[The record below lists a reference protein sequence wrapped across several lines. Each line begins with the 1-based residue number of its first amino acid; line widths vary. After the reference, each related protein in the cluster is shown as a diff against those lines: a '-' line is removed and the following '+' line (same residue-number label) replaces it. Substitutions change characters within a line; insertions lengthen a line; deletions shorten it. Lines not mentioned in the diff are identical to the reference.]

1 MIKLKK
7 GGTWTSAGLCTFFPS
22 PHFGGNARTWD
33 KPTLIRMIEQ
43 GLTDPNDSTRS
54 SRQEWTTSPRGIRTT
69 GLVGAQ
75 ELLKIRVNGISCH
88 VKYSNGEVESV
99 YPATFG

>member
-1 MIKLKK
+1 
-7 GGTWTSAGLCTFFPS
+7 
-22 PHFGGNARTWD
+22 
-33 KPTLIRMIEQ
+33 MIEQ
-43 GLTDPNDSTRS
+43 GLTDPGDSTRS